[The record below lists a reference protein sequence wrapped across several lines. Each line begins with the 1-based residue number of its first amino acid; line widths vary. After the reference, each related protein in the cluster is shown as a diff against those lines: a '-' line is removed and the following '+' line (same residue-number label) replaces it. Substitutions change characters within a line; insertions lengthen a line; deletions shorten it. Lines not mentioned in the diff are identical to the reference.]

1 MKFFL
6 TRGLTGFPL
15 PSTRSLAVLEAVGL
29 MKPNGF
35 DPDRTALFSFK
46 PVLDG
51 FGLPTGTAMP
61 PPLRLCSCGNAFG
74 ADDFGLPAAPLCSSV
89 VKWSMARVY
98 VPMPGIRLTVLADE
112 LRLFNEL
119 LELRRLLPLEEDR
132 STGLGAAALAAR
144 TTGAAGLGPV
154 AFAAGLT
161 DAATAT
167 LVAGLCSAGCGVL
180 KLLVLFGTSVLPA
193 TASPT
198 ADGLTELIFFRGSA
212 VTATGPLLLLLCV
225 LVSLLPLLSARAI
238 VLGPGFS
245 LSKLP
250 DDVSWLSDSADI
262 RLTDSSKL
270 KNPQSATVTQD
281 GRRDLKYYYFKL
293 FIALY
298 NYLVIYPNKKFL
310 YIL

>member
-35 DPDRTALFSFK
+35 DPDRTVLFSFK

-61 PPLRLCSCGNAFG
+61 PPPPLRLCGCNNAFG
-74 ADDFGLPAAPLCSSV
+74 ADLGLPAAPLCSSV

-112 LRLFNEL
+112 FRLFNEL
-119 LELRRLLPLEEDR
+119 LELRRLLLPLDDDR
-132 STGLGAAALAAR
+132 STGLDAAR

-154 AFAAGLT
+154 AFTAGLT

-167 LVAGLCSAGCGVL
+167 ALVAGLCCAGCGVL
-180 KLLVLFGTSVLPA
+180 KLLVLFGNSVLPA
-193 TASPT
+193 AATAAGPT
-198 ADGLTELIFFRGSA
+198 ADSLTELIIFFRGPA
-212 VTATGPLLLLLCV
+212 VTATGPLLLLCV

-238 VLGPGFS
+238 VFGAGLS
-245 LSKLP
+245 LSKFP

-270 KNPQSATVTQD
+270 KNAQSAHGYTTAD
-281 GRRDLKYYYFKL
+281 GR
-293 FIALY
+293 
-298 NYLVIYPNKKFL
+298 P
-310 YIL
+310 